1 MQSGQPVPPFRLT
14 AAVSGRVVSP
24 GVRPLVLLF
33 HNQHSL
39 DSVRD
44 LQRTVRERYPSAQDI
59 IVASV
64 ADVGRAPRL
73 LRGVIEAALKRAY
86 AEASKF
92 VPSDLD
98 PADYVVILPDWSG
111 QVSKAFAVGNVD
123 REGHLVVI
131 DGKGLLVGSYQGA
144 QPGQAALSLLASLR

>member
-1 MQSGQPVPPFRLT
+1 MI
-14 AAVSGRVVSP
+14 SP
-24 GVRPLVLLF
+24 GFRPLVLLF

-44 LQRTVRERYPSAQDI
+44 LQRSVRNRYPSAQDVT
-59 IVASV
+59 VASV
-64 ADVGRAPRL
+64 ADTSRAPRL

-86 AEASKF
+86 VEASKF

-98 PADYVVILPDWSG
+98 PADYVIILPDWSG
-111 QVSKAFAVGNVD
+111 EVTRAYGVGNVD
-123 REGHLVVI
+123 REGQVVVI

-144 QPGQAALSLLASLR
+144 QPGQAALSLLATLP